1 MFHSIEEMTRPVR
14 RRLKKIV
21 QKTSDKNYAR
31 RAQAVLLLGAGYG
44 VTATA
49 GMVFAARSSVGR
61 WRSLYEEYG
70 EEGLAPARP
79 GRAPWTRTD
88 ALGEAVC
95 EVLDKTPQDF
105 GYLRSR
111 WSSELLSLV
120 LQRDYAIEVHASTL
134 RRALPRLGFVWR
146 RARPTLNRRDPR
158 KNAKLQAIA
167 KVLRKPRVGTE
178 VFYVDEA
185 DVDLNPRLGPS
196 WTRRGQQ
203 PGVLTP
209 GQNVKHYLAGALN
222 AKTGRVVWTEHPAK
236 SAVLFIKLLEHLRR
250 TYRAARRLVLILDN
264 YIIHKCVAV
273 RQWLEINPKFV
284 FLFQPTYSPWVN
296 RIERLWKTMHDTVT
310 RNHRCKTFAELAR
323 QVARFLEIVSP
334 FPGNHHALAT
344 LNLSD
349 SDFGSAI

>member
-1 MFHSIEEMTRPVR
+1 MPHSTEKMPRPVR

-21 QKTSDKNYAR
+21 QKSPDKDYVR
-31 RAQAVLLLGAGYG
+31 RAQALLHLAAGCT
-44 VTATA
+44 VTRAA
-49 GMVFAARSSVGR
+49 QLVFAARSSVGR
-61 WRSLYEEYG
+61 WRRLYEEFG
-70 EEGLAPARP
+70 EEGLAPSPR
-79 GRAPWTRTD
+79 GREAWTVTD
-88 ALGEAVC
+88 ELGKALS
-95 EVLDKTPQDF
+95 EVLEKTPQDF

-120 LQRDYAIEVHASTL
+120 LQREYALEVHASTL
-134 RRALPRLGFVWR
+134 RRFLPCLGFVWR
-146 RARPTLNRRDPR
+146 RARPTLNRRDPH
-158 KNAKLQAIA
+158 KNTKLQAIA
-167 KVLRKPRVGTE
+167 KVLKNRRAGTE

-203 PGVLTP
+203 TGVVTP

-222 AKTGRVVWTEHPAK
+222 AQTGRVVWTEHSTK
-236 SAVLFIKLLEHLRR
+236 SAALFIKLLEHLRR
-250 TYRAARRLVLILDN
+250 TYRAASRMVLILDN

-273 RQWLEINPKFV
+273 RQWLEKNPKFV

-323 QVARFLEIVSP
+323 QITRFLEVVSP

-344 LNLSD
+344 
-349 SDFGSAI
+349 FEK